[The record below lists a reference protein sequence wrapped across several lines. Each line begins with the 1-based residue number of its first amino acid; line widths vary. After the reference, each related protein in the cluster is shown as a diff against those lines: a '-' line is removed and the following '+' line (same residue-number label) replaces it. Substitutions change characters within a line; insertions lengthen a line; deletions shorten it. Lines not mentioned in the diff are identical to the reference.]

1 MKYLFI
7 NSVAGVGS
15 TGRIVA
21 ETCRNLQSQGHSCAI
36 AYGREKANCDGIETV
51 RIGTALDY
59 KVHGVLN
66 RITDRHGFY
75 SWNATKKFLSWVRD
89 YDPDV
94 VWLHNIHGYYLHIGL
109 LFDYLKES
117 GVSVKWTLHD
127 CWAFTGHCA
136 YFDFARCDKWKT
148 GCHHCPQKKEYP
160 ATLLFDG
167 SRANYIDKKRL
178 FTGLRDVQLYVPSQW
193 LAHRVK
199 QSFLK
204 EYPVEVVY
212 NTVNTDIFKPTPGNF
227 RHAHGLEEKKIALG
241 VASVWDRR
249 KGLEDFVTLAGKLP
263 DDWRIVL
270 VGLTGEQARKMPANI
285 LCIPRSNSAQA
296 LAEIYTAADV
306 FVNLSVE
313 ETFGMTTLEALKC
326 GTKPIVYAGTA
337 CEEVV
342 NEFGGCAV
350 ERGDWDGLLKAM
362 EMK

>member
-21 ETCRNLQSQGHSCAI
+21 ETCRRLQQQGHICAI
-36 AYGREKANCDGIETV
+36 AYGREKANCDDLETV
-51 RIGTALDY
+51 QIGTPLDY
-59 KVHGVLN
+59 KIHGVLN
-66 RITDRHGFY
+66 RITGRHDFY
-75 SWNATKKFLSWVRD
+75 SRSATRKFLQWARE

-94 VWLHNIHGYYLHIGL
+94 VWLHNIHGYYLHL
-109 LFDYLKES
+109 EELFAWLKES
-117 GVSVKWTLHD
+117 GVCVKWTLHD

-136 YFDFARCDKWKT
+136 YFDYVRCDKWKT

-160 ATLLFDG
+160 ATLLLDS
-167 SRANYIDKKRL
+167 SRKNYADKKRL
-178 FTGLRDVQLYVPSQW
+178 FTGLSDVQLYVPSRW
-193 LAHRVK
+193 LADRVK
-199 QSFLK
+199 ESFLG

-227 RHAHGLEEKKIALG
+227 RREHGLEQNKIALG

-249 KGLEDFVTLAGKLP
+249 KGLADFLTLAGKLP
-263 DDWRIVL
+263 EPWRIVL
-270 VGLTGEQARKMPANI
+270 VGLTAQQAEKMPPNVI
-285 LCIPRSNSAQA
+285 CIPRTNNAYE
-296 LAEIYTAADV
+296 LAHLYSTADV

-326 GTKPIVYAGTA
+326 GTTPIVYAGTA
-337 CEEVV
+337 CEEVT
-342 NEFGGCAV
+342 EQFGGVAV
-350 ERGDWDGLLKAM
+350 ERFDWEALLNAM

>member
-21 ETCRNLQSQGHSCAI
+21 ETCRKLQQQGHTCAI
-36 AYGREKANCDGIETV
+36 AYGREKANCEDIDTV
-51 RIGTALDY
+51 CIGTPADY
-59 KVHGVLN
+59 KLHGVLC

-75 SWNATKKFLSWVRD
+75 SRAATKGFLEWAKA

-94 VWLHNIHGYYLHIGL
+94 VWLHNIHGYYLHLGE
-109 LFDYLKES
+109 LFAWLKES
-117 GVSVKWTLHD
+117 GKQVKWTLHD

-136 YFDFARCDKWKT
+136 YFDFAGCDKWKT

-160 ATLLFDG
+160 ATLLLDS
-167 SRANYIDKKRL
+167 SRKNYEDKKRL
-178 FTGLRDVQLYVPSQW
+178 FTGLRDVQLYVPSHW
-193 LAHRVK
+193 LADRVK
-199 QSFLK
+199 QSFLRD
-204 EYPVEVVY
+204 YPVEVVY
-212 NTVNTDIFKPTPGNF
+212 NTVNEEIFKPTPGSF
-227 RHAHGLEEKKIALG
+227 RREHGLEHKKIALG

-249 KGLEDFVTLAGKLP
+249 KGLEDFVTLAGKLSEP
-263 DDWRIVL
+263 WRIVL
-270 VGLTGEQARKMPANI
+270 VGLTPEQASQMPPNVI
-285 LCIPRSNSAQA
+285 SIPRTHNAA
-296 LAEIYTAADV
+296 ELAHIYSTADV

-337 CEEVV
+337 CEEVTKQ
-342 NEFGGCAV
+342 FGGVAV
-350 ERGDWDGLLKAM
+350 KRFDWDGLLNAM

>member
-21 ETCRNLQSQGHSCAI
+21 ETCRTLQQQGHECAI
-36 AYGREKANCDGIETV
+36 AYGREMVGCDDIRTV
-51 RIGTALDY
+51 RIGTPLDY
-59 KVHGVLN
+59 RIHGVLN
-66 RITDRHGFY
+66 RLTDRHGFY
-75 SWNATKKFLSWVRD
+75 SRKATRQFLNWVRE

-94 VWLHNIHGYYLHIGL
+94 IWLHNIHGYYVNLEL
-109 LFDYLKES
+109 LFSYLKES
-117 GVSVKWTLHD
+117 GKMIRWTLHD

-136 YFDFARCDKWKT
+136 YFDFAGCEKWKT
-148 GCHHCPQKKEYP
+148 GCHDCPQKKEYP
-160 ATLLFDG
+160 ATMLLDSSAKNFE
-167 SRANYIDKKRL
+167 DKKRL
-178 FTGLRDVQLYVPSQW
+178 FTGMKDVQLYVPSRW
-193 LAHRVK
+193 LADRVK
-199 QSFLK
+199 QSFLG

-212 NTVNTDIFKPTPGNF
+212 NTVNPDIFRPTPGTF
-227 RHAHGLEEKKIALG
+227 RQDRGLEDKKIALG

-249 KGLEDFVTLAGKLP
+249 KGLEDFVALAKKLH

-270 VGLTGEQARKMPANI
+270 VGLTPQQAEKMPYNVI
-285 LCIPRSNSAQA
+285 CVPRTNSPCE

-342 NEFGGCAV
+342 NRFGGTAV
-350 ERGDWDGLLKAM
+350 ARFDWDALLKAM
-362 EMK
+362 EE